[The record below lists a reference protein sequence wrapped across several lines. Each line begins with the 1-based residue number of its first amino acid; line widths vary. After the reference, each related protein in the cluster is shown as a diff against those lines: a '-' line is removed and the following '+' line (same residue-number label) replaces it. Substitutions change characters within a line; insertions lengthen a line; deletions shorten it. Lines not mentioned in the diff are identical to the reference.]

1 MHPSSPPA
9 SLPNNSPQTAPGAP
23 PQFRYC
29 SSRRHGRYRARGSS
43 AHGDKADEEYALHPD
58 AVLFDIPVKGFNQ
71 LNRDEGVKEN
81 GEHIS
86 RLLPGDQKLRVAV
99 WRDQHLAE
107 LAYKLHHF
115 HGHVAHDDFGK
126 DIEDQPLKLLLHPAA
141 HNPMNLKGSAAGP
154 NTVHHPPPRAVHSFT

>member
-1 MHPSSPPA
+1 MQVRSA
-9 SLPNNSPQTAPGAP
+9 SVVRSLKYTFNP
-23 PQFRYC
+23 
-29 SSRRHGRYRARGSS
+29 
-43 AHGDKADEEYALHPD
+43 
-58 AVLFDIPVKGFNQ
+58 GFNQ

-99 WRDQHLAE
+99 RCDQHLAE

-126 DIEDQPLKLLLHPAA
+126 YIEDQPLKLLLHP
-141 HNPMNLKGSAAGP
+141 LL
-154 NTVHHPPPRAVHSFT
+154 TTR